1 MRLVLGLNSKPRPQ
15 LRRIL
20 RGNQLHFLGAI
31 FVEISSLLEKISGKI
46 GVCASNMFF
55 VKWSLYPV
63 IKQLFPFF
71 SLGYICFLDNDSICG
86 CPNKQ
91 DFKFKIGLNK

>member
-1 MRLVLGLNSKPRPQ
+1 
-15 LRRIL
+15 
-20 RGNQLHFLGAI
+20 
-31 FVEISSLLEKISGKI
+31 
-46 GVCASNMFF
+46 MFF